1 MAIDAWLAF
10 ASVSLA
16 LLASPGPITLLA
28 ATYALSIGLARAA
41 PMILG
46 AVLGDLVAMSAS
58 LLGVGIV
65 VARSPVLLSGL
76 NLCGGCILV
85 WLGVRTIID
94 ARKREVIS
102 EGRQPTAARHV
113 FWKGFALAALHPGG
127 FVFFTSFVPQFV
139 DAHRPFAPQAA
150 ILVATFLAL
159 GALTTASWQLAAYRM
174 RRLLVVPG
182 RLRMATQLGG
192 VLLIGIG
199 AVAIGRV
206 VWKLS

>member
-1 MAIDAWLAF
+1 MALDAWLAF

-16 LLASPGPITLLA
+16 LLAAPGPITLLA
-28 ATYALSIGLARAA
+28 ANYALSIGLARAA

-46 AVLGDLVAMSAS
+46 AVLGDLAAMSAS

-94 ARKREVIS
+94 ARKREVPS

-113 FWKGFALAALHPGG
+113 FWNGFALAALHPGG

-150 ILVATFLAL
+150 ILIATFLAL

-174 RRLLVVPG
+174 RRLFVVPG
-182 RLRMATQLGG
+182 RLRMATQVGG
-192 VLLIGIG
+192 LLLIGIG

-206 VWKLS
+206 VSVLS

>member
-1 MAIDAWLAF
+1 MALDAWLTF

-28 ATYALSIGLARAA
+28 ATCALSFGLARAA
-41 PMILG
+41 PIILG
-46 AVLGDLVAMSAS
+46 AVLGDLAAMSAS

-94 ARKREVIS
+94 ARKPES
-102 EGRQPTAARHV
+102 MDEGRQPTSARQM
-113 FWKGFALAALHPGG
+113 FWNGFALAALHPGG

-150 ILVATFLAL
+150 ILMVTFLAL
-159 GALTTASWQLAAYRM
+159 GALTTASWQLAAHRM
-174 RRLLVVPG
+174 RRLFAVPG
-182 RLRMATQLGG
+182 RLRMATQFGG
-192 VLLIGIG
+192 VLLIGTG
-199 AVAIGRV
+199 AVAIGRIV
-206 VWKLS
+206 SVSS